1 MQKKYFLQKT
11 ILFLGLCFG
20 FLHAESLSSP
30 FHITGTL
37 HIPTA
42 DGAFRKA
49 RLDGVLATDACQKL
63 LKELLEE
70 HNWFVEHVD
79 EKHGRIISPEP
90 EIIRS
95 IYDIDTSFSTATID
109 LTVAQTTH
117 AAPII
122 SVAMHPSGDFVLI
135 GGTTAAT
142 GNHQSRIYALSSTG
156 SALTAMTGC
165 NQIYGGPVNG
175 VAWHPTGRFYALVG
189 TVTAQQNYGL
199 GTGVYRT
206 SARIYGFDSSAV
218 TSTVLPYAYIDHGAT
233 LTVADWHP
241 TGSYLAVGGPG
252 GTDGSQVRVYSFNG
266 AQLTQLPNCNMSVAS
281 SSTVVVGALS
291 WHPSGDYLAVG
302 SAPGT
307 GSLDIRVYYFTN
319 DALLEMASARFD
331 TGSTTSDLAW
341 SPDGTMLAA
350 VTTGGTLQL
359 LSFDNQLRLVSR
371 DTAAHG
377 AGLNSAAWSPDGGY
391 IVVGGVESGAVVT
404 SRIYQV
410 QEQTLTEITAC
421 QENHNATVWNV
432 DWSKD
437 GSFITVGG
445 YSSGGFTLETYQ
457 FTEELRGVV
466 KKNKGMLYAIDSLIR
481 DAYDDLTTAEETVYT
496 TSDAMSTA
504 NPWYLMPESSRTEI
518 PFNPW
523 PWIIGGTGLSDF
535 NDLDSHPNG
544 RLIAAVS
551 KNSDTP
557 SAPGWINLFEFDPT
571 GTAVQTQ
578 FVPKTSYFYP
588 QNPTNVISNVR
599 WSPSGNYLIV
609 TQGEDS
615 GYSPNFVNSP
625 AWIFKYDGTALSL
638 SSTQS
643 FYCWGYASL
652 SPNDSFILTTSSVVP
667 ARVLSFDGNFT
678 QSYGSVP
685 FSGSD
690 INPFPSPFGSF
701 DAVWAPD
708 GQSFALSLDS
718 SLNSFQFEH
727 LDFNPA
733 TGAITELLSTRVSDM
748 VGLNDDRSIA
758 IRPQADDTDPAAYV
772 AISHL
777 SQVRI
782 YRFNGVNAAV
792 PSYTILPGCSKS
804 VLFGATIR
812 TMKWSKNG
820 QYLAVY
826 ADNVARVFIYE
837 FVENTYLKHKATLQG
852 VFVQNSAFWFY
863 NDMYFATGTEYFSL
877 NFNNHQKLLVDTSNA
892 AAGLLVATSY
902 AVAAKG
908 TLNRTTSNAI
918 VTWSRLAVE
927 TSNAMVTY
935 QPVIIGTSN
944 AVNAIL
950 PGTSNALANLERTTS
965 NAIVTLAA
973 GTGLNQTTSSAIVT
987 LFPILI
993 DTSNAMNNYQP
1004 LIVATSNAVNGLLVA
1019 TSNAMAGLLVA
1030 TSNAA
1035 AGLLVA
1041 TSNAAAGLLV
1051 ADSNAAV
1058 RTANAGIA
1066 LKTVDCGP
1074 ANIHFSSATITLTYD
1089 LFISAD
1095 HQLQIHTSGVVNG
1108 NGHAI
1113 NFPRSTG
1120 TALTVDAGITVTFQ
1134 NLALRNYVDARV
1146 SLGANA
1152 AVIFGQGCTVEL
1164 GDAQDLSRTWSFAGY
1179 SRVKGFNTRLGV
1191 GTGQN
1196 YIAVQPQSNV
1206 KLEGLYINNI
1216 RDNNIRCLNNNSSIW
1231 CQNVDMLFSGD
1242 YSFTAGSI
1250 EYTGDVTLGGSSVF
1264 NYQTNMGST
1273 IDSGSK
1279 VAVSQGMALNY
1290 APGTNFRNLLVMT
1303 DSTSVLSFNNATL
1316 VSTATGIQLKKG
1328 TLLVDG
1334 VMTIQSAAA
1343 SSAEAVIF
1351 GDGTPANDLIIK
1363 LMPGAGV
1370 QVTSGYLNYQNAN

>member
-1 MQKKYFLQKT
+1 MKKQLLLSG
-11 ILFLGLCFG
+11 IALWLGLG
-20 FLHAESLSSP
+20 LSVLYAETSSP
-30 FHITGTL
+30 ITLTGTL
-37 HIPTA
+37 HIPSA
-42 DGAFRKA
+42 DGNFRRA
-49 RLDGVLATDACQKL
+49 ILDGVLEPDACQKL

-199 GTGVYRT
+199 GTGVYPT

-377 AGLNSAAWSPDGGY
+377 AGLNSVAWSPDGAY

-404 SRIYQV
+404 SRVYQV

-457 FTEELRGVV
+457 FTEELRGIV
-466 KKNKGMLYAIDSLIR
+466 KKNKGMLYEIDSLIR

-504 NPWYLMPESSRTEI
+504 NPWYLMPNTSSTTI
-518 PFNPW
+518 PQSGW
-523 PWIIGGTGLSDF
+523 PWIMVNNGAGYAEFQDF
-535 NDLDSHPNG
+535 HPHPNG
-544 RLIAAVS
+544 RLIAMI
-551 KNSDTP
+551 NNT
-557 SAPGWINLFEFDPT
+557 SAAARMGWIHLFEFDPE
-571 GTAVQTQ
+571 GTNVYTEI
-578 FVPKTSYFYP
+578 VPKTSCFFP
-588 QNPTNVISNVR
+588 QTATNSFGKLS
-599 WSPSGNYLIV
+599 WSPSGDYLIAMA
-609 TQGEDS
+609 GEKD
-615 GYSPNFVNSP
+615 GGGNLLQFIQ
-625 AWIFKYDGTALSL
+625 AWIFKYDGTSLSL
-638 SSTQS
+638 ASTQS
-643 FYCWGYASL
+643 PFYAYGYARP
-652 SPNDSFILTTSSVVP
+652 SPNGSFILTTSTVVP

-678 QSYGSVP
+678 QSYGSTP
-685 FSGSD
+685 FSATDVNNVNSGTQAAEWATD
-690 INPFPSPFGSF
+690 GLSF
-701 DAVWAPD
+701 TL
-708 GQSFALSLDS
+708 GLDS
-718 SLNSFQFEH
+718 SLISFQVEQC
-727 LDFNPA
+727 DFDPA
-733 TGAITELLSTRVSDM
+733 TGAITELLSTRISDL
-748 VGLNDDRSIA
+748 GNGGFSRAA
-758 IRPQADDTDPAAYV
+758 IRPQADPTDPKMYI
-772 AISHL
+772 AIS
-777 SQVRI
+777 SQSGILRV
-782 YRFNGVNAAV
+782 YQFNGVSASV
-792 PSYTILPGCSKS
+792 PSYTILPGCTKAVSAGDA
-804 VLFGATIR
+804 LE
-812 TMKWSKNG
+812 WSKNG
-820 QYLAVY
+820 KYLAV
-826 ADNVARVFIYE
+826 AQGIPASATKIYE
-837 FVENTYLKHKATLQG
+837 FVGNTYLKEKTSFTGSGIAG
-852 VFVQNSAFWFY
+852 SWFY
-863 NDMYFATGTEYFSL
+863 NDTYFGDAGRYTALTY
-877 NFNNHQKLLVDTSNA
+877 NNHQKLLVDTSNA
-892 AAGLLVATSY
+892 AAGLLVDTSY

-908 TLNRTTSNAI
+908 TLNITTSNAI

-935 QPVIIGTSN
+935 QPGILGTSN
-944 AVNAIL
+944 AINGLLVA
-950 PGTSNALANLERTTS
+950 TSNALANLERTTS

-993 DTSNAMNNYQP
+993 NTSNAMNNYQP

-1019 TSNAMAGLLVA
+1019 TSNAMAGILVA

-1074 ANIHFSSATITLTYD
+1074 ANIHFSSSTITLTYD
-1089 LFISAD
+1089 LNISAD
-1095 HQLQIHTSGVVNG
+1095 HQLQIHTSCVVNG

-1113 NFPRSTG
+1113 NFPQGTG
-1120 TALTVDAGITVTFQ
+1120 IAMTVDSGVTVTFQ
-1134 NLALRNYVDARV
+1134 NTVLRGYNDARV
-1146 SLGANA
+1146 SQPFSLINSR
-1152 AVIFGQGCTVEL
+1152 VIFGQNCTVEL
-1164 GDAQDLSRTWSFAGY
+1164 SNGQDLSEIWWFAG
-1179 SRVKGFNTRLGV
+1179 SARIKGFNNRLGISS
-1191 GTGQN
+1191 TGQ
-1196 YIAVQPQSNV
+1196 IRVMPQSTLKIEDTV
-1206 KLEGLYINNI
+1206 LTKLYVDKIV
-1216 RDNNIRCLNNNSSIW
+1216 CLNNNSSIQF
-1231 CQNVDMLFSGD
+1231 QNSDLLFDSDLTWTIGSMRFSGD
-1242 YSFTAGSI
+1242 
-1250 EYTGDVTLGGSSVF
+1250 VTMRGVGTF
-1264 NYQTNMGST
+1264 QYQTSMGST

-1279 VAVSQGMALNY
+1279 LTFENNIYFSYEPLS
-1290 APGTNFRNLLVMT
+1290 TNLRNLLVMT
-1303 DSTSVLSFNNATL
+1303 DSTSVLCFNNTGL
-1316 VSTATGIQLKKG
+1316 VSTTTGMQLTKG
-1328 TLLVDG
+1328 TLLIDG
-1334 VMTIQSAAA
+1334 SVFVYSYATSN
-1343 SSAEAVIF
+1343 AEAIIF
-1351 GDGTPANDLIIK
+1351 GDGTPANDLLVK
-1363 LMPGAGV
+1363 LMPGAGLKV
-1370 QVTSGYLNYQNAN
+1370 FAGYLNYQNAN